1 VEKKIN
7 KIIQLKRSI
16 CKGGNKNF
24 LLVNQKG
31 IDNISLDLLCRE
43 GILGLRRTKKKNME
57 RISILCNAIPV
68 NSTDDID
75 STILGFAGIVYEKMI
90 GEEKFTFIENVS
102 NPFSGTILVKGTN
115 AFLRRNTEEII
126 RDAIKCIKLCF
137 EDHGYLLG
145 GGEIELNASKH
156 LFSYAGK
163 INGEKKFGLLALSKS
178 LTIIPEILSENEGKR
193 LLEPKKNI
201 KQTTEKN
208 FDAKETVIFKNKKT
222 VFDCFSS
229 KKQVFNS
236 VCSIAAQ
243 ILQIDQILLGKGLS
257 N

>member
-1 VEKKIN
+1 
-7 KIIQLKRSI
+7 
-16 CKGGNKNF
+16 
-24 LLVNQKG
+24 
-31 IDNISLDLLCRE
+31 
-43 GILGLRRTKKKNME
+43 
-57 RISILCNAIPV
+57 
-68 NSTDDID
+68 
-75 STILGFAGIVYEKMI
+75 MI

-193 LLEPKKNI
+193 LLEPKKKYKTNYR
-201 KQTTEKN
+201 EK
-208 FDAKETVIFKNKKT
+208 FRRKRDSYFQK
-222 VFDCFSS
+222 
-229 KKQVFNS
+229 
-236 VCSIAAQ
+236 
-243 ILQIDQILLGKGLS
+243 
-257 N
+257 